1 MNLTKKIGATVS
13 ALVLGLSLAACG
25 ADSEPTTGTDGATE
39 DLGTINLGF
48 VASWTDGLSTAYLLD
63 NQLTKMGYTVEM
75 DEIGDAALIY
85 AALSK
90 GDVDMYPS
98 AWPEVTH
105 ADYMKTYGDK
115 IDDIGT
121 YYDNAQ
127 LTWAVPEYMDD
138 VNSIEDLKG
147 MGAEFGGKV
156 IGIEPGAG
164 LTKAS
169 LENVLPDYELKGEYE
184 LVTSSTPAMLAELK
198 KATGAEKSIVVTLW
212 QPFWA
217 NAAFPVKTLEDPK
230 GALGGAEGLHFLGK
244 TGFADE
250 YPDAAKW
257 ISELKLDDAQYGS
270 LEDTVVNQ
278 YEEGQ
283 EAEAVSAWIEEN
295 PDVLPEIKN

>member
-25 ADSEPTTGTDGATE
+25 SDAEPSTGADGATE

-105 ADYMKTYGDK
+105 ADYMNTYGDK

-169 LENVLPDYELKGEYE
+169 LENVLPEYELKDEY
-184 LVTSSTPAMLAELK
+184 
-198 KATGAEKSIVVTLW
+198 
-212 QPFWA
+212 FWA
-217 NAAFPVKTLEDPK
+217 NSEFAMRDLEDPK

-244 TGFADE
+244 SGFADE
-250 YPDAAKW
+250 YPEAAAW
-257 ISELKLDDAQYGS
+257 ISELKLDDDQYGS

-278 YEEGQ
+278 YDEGQ

>member
-1 MNLTKKIGATVS
+1 MNLTKKIGASVS

-25 ADSEPTTGTDGATE
+25 SDAEPSTGADGATE

-105 ADYMKTYGDK
+105 ADYMSTYGDK

-127 LTWAVPEYMDD
+127 LTWAVPAYMDD
-138 VNSIEDLKG
+138 INSIEDLKG
-147 MGAEFGGKV
+147 KGAEFGGKV

-169 LENVLPDYELKGEYE
+169 LENVLPDYELDEYE

-198 KATGAEKSIVVTLW
+198 KATGAEESIVVTLW
-212 QPFWA
+212 KPFWA

-244 TGFADE
+244 SGFAEE
-250 YPDAAKW
+250 YPEAAKW
-257 ISELKLDDAQYGS
+257 ISELKLDDDQYGS

-278 YEEGQ
+278 FDEGQ